1 MESLAEPRQ
10 RGGRVLFNR
19 IYDIMPLID
28 FDAAKSAKNQRD
40 RGISFERFAD
50 MDLDTAISIEDTRKE
65 YGERRL
71 RVLGTIDGK
80 LHAAVITPRGETIRV
95 ISLRRANKREE
106 RAYAKES
113 QSS

>member
-1 MESLAEPRQ
+1 MSL
-10 RGGRVLFNR
+10 F
-19 IYDIMPLID
+19 D
-28 FDAAKSAKNQRD
+28 FDPAKSTRNERE
-40 RGISFERFAD
+40 RGITFERIAD
-50 MDLDTAISIEDTRKE
+50 MDFETAIAIEDTRKD

-106 RAYAKES
+106 HAYAKER

>member
-1 MESLAEPRQ
+1 MT
-10 RGGRVLFNR
+10 V
-19 IYDIMPLID
+19 ID
-28 FDAAKSAKNQRD
+28 FDPTKSARNERE
-40 RGISFERFAD
+40 RGIAFERFGD
-50 MDLDTAISIEDTRKE
+50 MDFETAIAIEDTRKD

-106 RAYAKES
+106 LAYAKER

>member
-1 MESLAEPRQ
+1 MT
-10 RGGRVLFNR
+10 
-19 IYDIMPLID
+19 LID
-28 FDAAKSAKNQRD
+28 FDPAKSARNERE
-40 RGISFERFAD
+40 RGIAFERFAD
-50 MDLDTAISIEDTRKE
+50 MDIETAIAIEDTRKE

-95 ISLRRANKREE
+95 ISLRRANTREE
-106 RAYAKES
+106 RAYAKER

>member
-1 MESLAEPRQ
+1 MSL
-10 RGGRVLFNR
+10 F
-19 IYDIMPLID
+19 D
-28 FDAAKSAKNQRD
+28 FDPEKSARNERE
-40 RGISFERFAD
+40 RGIAFERIAD
-50 MDLDTAISIEDTRKE
+50 MDFETAIAIEDTRKD

-106 RAYAKES
+106 HAYAKER

>member
-1 MESLAEPRQ
+1 MA
-10 RGGRVLFNR
+10 
-19 IYDIMPLID
+19 LID
-28 FDAAKSAKNQRD
+28 FDPLKSATNERE
-40 RGISFERFAD
+40 RGIAFERFAD
-50 MDLDTAISIEDTRKE
+50 MDFETAIAIEDTRKD

-106 RAYAKES
+106 RAYAEER